1 MRISESPPRRSAAPW
16 VAAVVCVALLTLL
29 AGLFVDARHRIDKN
43 DTGAFSTYQ
52 EAARDL
58 RDGRDPYA
66 GHVGTYSYV
75 YPPLYALLCR
85 PLAALPLITAA
96 HAMLLVNT
104 AFVLAAL
111 LLTSRSVLERLAI
124 PASAL
129 NVVGVAFSAALI
141 AAVPIHNELRGMET
155 NALLLLS
162 FTLGLYWLDRRPGR
176 AGFALAVAINI
187 KYLPILAIPYMLLRR
202 RWAAAAAT
210 ALWSAALALLPAL
223 FIGWTTNLRYLRMAV
238 GGLGNLAGA
247 GSAAGAAHVNQ
258 ASVSSSISIT
268 STFARLAEALGW
280 PSRSGLALG
289 AAAAA
294 CCGLMAVV
302 AYRHRRLPLL
312 LWPAARAQ
320 TASPFQ
326 SLVAIE
332 WAGLVTGILAF
343 SPNTQ
348 NRNLVLAVIPAV
360 LAVVLARFPRAGISP
375 RPVVIAVIT
384 MLVALILPI
393 AAMGHENTGIWQHS
407 GMPCWCLLAAYA
419 VLLNI
424 GLNTCLIRVDGPPAD
439 LKAGGVF
446 GPPSTAQPIL
456 PLLPPLPLPGAR
468 LTAHH

>member
-1 MRISESPPRRSAAPW
+1 M
-16 VAAVVCVALLTLL
+16 LTLL
-29 AGLFVDARHRIDKN
+29 AGLFVDARHRINKS
-43 DTGAFSTYQ
+43 DTGAFSTYW

-58 RDGRDPYA
+58 RDGRDPY
-66 GHVGTYSYV
+66 GRHVGAYSYV

-85 PLAALPLITAA
+85 PLATMPLIQAA
-96 HAMLLVNT
+96 RIMLVINT

-111 LLTSRSVLERLAI
+111 LLTSRSVLERLSI
-124 PASAL
+124 STSAL
-129 NVVGVAFSAALI
+129 NVLGVAFGAALL
-141 AAVPIHNELRGMET
+141 AAVPLHNELRGMET

-162 FTLGLYWLDRRPGR
+162 FALGLYWLDRRPGC
-176 AGFALAVAINI
+176 AGLALAVAINI
-187 KYLPILAIPYMLLRR
+187 KYLPVLAIPYMLLRR

-238 GGLGNLAGA
+238 GGLGNLAGTGPAA
-247 GSAAGAAHVNQ
+247 GSAHVNQ
-258 ASVSSSISIT
+258 ASVLSSISIT
-268 STFARLAEALGW
+268 STFARLAEGLGW

-302 AYRHRRLPLL
+302 AYRRRRLPLL

-326 SLVAIE
+326 ALVAIE

-360 LAVVLARFPRAGISP
+360 LAVVLLRFPRGGLSR

-419 VLLNI
+419 VLLVV
-424 GLNTCLIRVDGPPAD
+424 GLKTCLVRVDGTPAD
-439 LKAGGVF
+439 LKAVGIS
-446 GPPSTAQPIL
+446 GPPSSAQPIL
-456 PLLPPLPLPGAR
+456 PPLPPFPLPGAR